1 MQYAQK
7 KQIENTYIVR
17 ERDRRRS
24 REFLAVLAI
33 GVPLG
38 LFLWLFTWQ
47 NLQVITLGRETTRLQ
62 EIKLDL
68 EKTNKRLRLE
78 VERLTA
84 LDAVEDKAS
93 QIGLRPADPAKV
105 LSVSIDVAVA
115 ETPSRE
121 RSR

>member
-1 MQYAQK
+1 MRYAQK

-24 REFLAVLAI
+24 RELLGVLAV

-47 NLQVITLGRETTRLQ
+47 NLEVFRLGREATRLQ
-62 EIKLDL
+62 EVKTDL
-68 EKTNKRLRLE
+68 QQTNKRLRLE

-84 LDAVEDKAS
+84 LDEVEQKAAR
-93 QIGLRPADPAKV
+93 IGLQPV
-105 LSVSIDVAVA
+105 
-115 ETPSRE
+115 EPSRVVE
-121 RSR
+121 VTVNGGPAAPAADSSR